1 MSRTG
6 HLLVAIVVSC
16 LAGCGQD
23 KFEQEVATEESA
35 VKLARETVGG
45 EYELITT
52 DELKELVDS
61 NQAVVLI
68 DAMPYGESYEKE
80 HIPGAKN
87 FEFTKDREMKE
98 WSDADAGG
106 KTQADYAKL
115 LGDDK
120 EKLIVVYC
128 GFTKCLRSHNAAIWA
143 RKLGFENVKRHP
155 GGIYAWKGK
164 GYETEAD

>member
-1 MSRTG
+1 
-6 HLLVAIVVSC
+6 LLA
-16 LAGCGQD
+16 AGCGQD

-35 VKLARETVGG
+35 VKLARETVKGD
-45 EYELITT
+45 YELITT
-52 DELKELVDS
+52 EELKELVDS
-61 NQAVVLI
+61 EQDFVLI
-68 DAMPYGESYEKE
+68 DAMPYGESYEDE

-87 FEFTKDREMKE
+87 FAFTKDHEMKE
-98 WSDADAGG
+98 WKDSDADG
-106 KTQADYAKL
+106 KTQADYVKI

-143 RKLGFENVKRHP
+143 KKLGYENVKRHP

-164 GYETEAD
+164 GYDTEAD